1 MRSAMTSAKLPL
13 QGRARDSDSREVPY
27 KNSPQTAV
35 DSPLLSMRKK
45 SSLFARFRNWLD
57 RFQRLTAT
65 LVSAVFHLAFLLIL
79 ALLATWETKKGSPG
93 LEVVSNGVEVSEET
107 PSFDIFKDATETP
120 VTEASD
126 DVQPA
131 TVSVGTIA
139 QSQSQDPSPS
149 TESVS
154 LASLAPVTIQLG
166 KDQLAS
172 TQTALTPI
180 PSMFG
185 HSSLEGRSA
194 ENRNKFAL
202 TRGGTRASEEAV
214 EAALVW
220 LTAHQY
226 PDGSW
231 SMGFVDPKGPCNG
244 KCTHGTIEALDEKR
258 FAATGLALLTYLG
271 AGYTHQEGKY
281 KDQVYRGLSFL
292 TTNMKLDAPD
302 PRDPRFPGQLS
313 SILSMHSMYEQ
324 GIASLALC
332 EAYQMTKDK
341 ILERYAQRA
350 IVFIEQAQHY
360 DGSWGYKRRESG
372 DLSIVGWQV
381 MALKSANA
389 SELTIDLPRI
399 QRVAN
404 FLDSRQTQGGTRYLY
419 RGPVATPSMTAIGIL
434 MRLYLGSSRTT
445 PALMA
450 GANYIASKGP
460 SPNDVYFN
468 YYGTQTLFQMESPGW
483 PKWNEQLREY
493 LIREQSKNGH
503 EAGSWY
509 FQDDDPPGF
518 NKTGGRLYTTTL
530 SAMTLEV
537 YYRYMPVYHT
547 PSESPFKF

>member
-1 MRSAMTSAKLPL
+1 MRSATTSAKLPV
-13 QGRARDSDSREVPY
+13 QGRARDSDSREIPF
-27 KNSPQTAV
+27 KNLPHPAFESSRFLRGKQ
-35 DSPLLSMRKK
+35 R
-45 SSLFARFRNWLD
+45 SLFAQFRHYLD

-79 ALLATWETKKGSPG
+79 ALLASWEARKGSPG
-93 LEVVSNGVEVSEET
+93 LEVVSNGVQVSQEI
-107 PSFDIFKDATETP
+107 PSFDIFKNATETP
-120 VTEASD
+120 VTESSD
-126 DVQPA
+126 NVQLA
-131 TVSVGTIA
+131 AVSAGTVA

-149 TESVS
+149 TDSVS
-154 LASLAPVTIQLG
+154 LASLSPITIQLG
-166 KDQLAS
+166 KDHFESAKS
-172 TQTALTPI
+172 ALTPVQ
-180 PSMFG
+180 SMFA

-244 KCTHGTIEALDEKR
+244 KCSHGTIEALDEKR

-292 TTNMKLDAPD
+292 TSNMKLDAPD

-313 SILSMHSMYEQ
+313 SILSMHSMYEH

-350 IVFIEQAQHY
+350 VVFIEQAQHY

-389 SELTIDLPRI
+389 SDLMIDLPRI
-399 QRVAN
+399 RRVSN

-419 RGPVATPSMTAIGIL
+419 RGPLATPSMTAIGVL

-450 GANYIASKGP
+450 GANYIAGKGP
-460 SPNDVYFN
+460 SPKDVYFN
-468 YYGTQTLFQMESPGW
+468 YYGTQALFQMESPGW

-509 FQDDDPPGF
+509 FVDDDPPGF
-518 NKTGGRLYTTTL
+518 NKTGGRLYTTTM

-537 YYRYMPVYHT
+537 YYRYMPVYHAT
-547 PSESPFKF
+547 FESPFNF